1 MDLEDDPVPEGADG
15 DELIGGRRM
24 LSFVKINETTGVW
37 ANRDKAMEY
46 LWSGYA
52 VYTDETMETEVTQE
66 DLDSMV
72 EEFTSTLNKSAEG

>member
-1 MDLEDDPVPEGADG
+1 MDLEDDPVPEGTDG
-15 DELIGGRRM
+15 DELIGGSRM

-46 LWSGYA
+46 LWQGYA

-66 DLDSMV
+66 DLDAMV
-72 EEFTSTLNKSAEG
+72 EEGHSTLSTQAEG